1 MGASKF
7 FDIGGSGCAQNL
19 HPTLRTARGDAHGRV
34 AWTKKS
40 VKFLACEVSTVN
52 RQNVSLQIS
61 IVRTAFFWQLRR
73 HAKNLANAPIAI

>member
-19 HPTLRTARGDAHGRV
+19 HPMLRTARGDAHGRV
-34 AWTKKS
+34 AWTLKS
-40 VKFLACEVSTVN
+40 VKFFACEVSAVN

-61 IVRTAFFWQLRR
+61 IVRTAFFWQLLR